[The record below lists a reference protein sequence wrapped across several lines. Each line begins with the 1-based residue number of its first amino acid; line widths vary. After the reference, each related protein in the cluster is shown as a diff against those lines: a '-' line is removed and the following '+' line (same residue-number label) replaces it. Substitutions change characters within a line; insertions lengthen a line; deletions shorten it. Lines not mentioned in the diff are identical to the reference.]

1 MRRRLLALGFVFL
14 LGSASLGRDMAEPQP
29 QQQAYPAV
37 NVLSTETT
45 IIGQPI
51 RYPTSGPA
59 RVTAA
64 IVTLEP
70 GQKTSVHKHG
80 VRLFAYILEGE
91 ISVDYAG
98 YMQRTFRAG
107 EAFMEGVDVPHF
119 GVNSGKQTARLLAVY
134 MGAEGAQNVIPV
146 K

>member
-1 MRRRLLALGFVFL
+1 MRRRLLALGFVLL
-14 LGSASLGRDMAEPQP
+14 LGNASLGRDAAEPRP
-29 QQQAYPAV
+29 QAYPAV
-37 NVLSTETT
+37 NILSAETN

-51 RYPTSGPA
+51 HYPTTGAA

-80 VRLFAYILEGE
+80 VPLFAYILEGE
-91 ISVDYAG
+91 LTVDYAG
-98 YMQRTFRAG
+98 YMQRTFHAG
-107 EAFMEGVDVPHF
+107 EAFVEGMDVPHL
-119 GVNSGKQTARLLAVY
+119 GINSGKQTMRLLAVY

>member
-1 MRRRLLALGFVFL
+1 MSTRFRPGVLHGDEVTDALNYAKENEF
-14 LGSASLGRDMAEPQP
+14 
-29 QQQAYPAV
+29 AYPAV
-37 NVLSTETT
+37 NVLSTDTT

-80 VRLFAYILEGE
+80 VPLFAYILEGE

-119 GVNSGKQTARLLAVY
+119 GINSGKQTARLLAVY